1 MAVQGRK
8 SKDWN
13 NEVGEIG
20 RGALHSLLSQ
30 GDREIREVFTLH
42 F

>member
-8 SKDWN
+8 RKDWN

-20 RGALHSLLSQ
+20 RGLFTLYFHREI
-30 GDREIREVFTLH
+30 GEIREVFTLH